1 MMQAYKP
8 GNLFLNRCLSSYAAM
23 HPLRDECYPAAAVTS
38 VLHLVKFIITADT
51 GADKKMSKVSRNK
64 ELSHNAPSTGPESTK
79 PGLDSLAPGDGSHQP
94 TAEPSGPGKQPTA
107 PGSLK
112 SPNILNEKLAQLEG
126 YRQGSENMPLTTNQ
140 GTRIANDQ
148 SSLRSGGRGPT
159 LLEDFILREK
169 ITHFDH
175 ERIPERIVH
184 ARGSAA
190 HGYFQPY
197 RSCTAMTKA
206 DFLRDADIITPVFVR
221 FSTVQGGAGSAD
233 SVRDIRGFATKFY
246 TQEGVWDLVG
256 NNTPVFFIQDA
267 HKFPDFVHAVKPE
280 PHNEIPQGQS
290 AHDTFWDYVSLQPE
304 TLHNVIWAMSD
315 RGIPRSYRT
324 MEGFGIHTFRLI
336 NAEGKATFVR
346 FHWKPVA
353 GKASL
358 LWDEAQKLA
367 GRDPDFHRRDLWEA
381 IEAGDYPEYELGVQ
395 LIPEEDEF
403 KFDFDLL
410 DATKLI
416 PEELVPVELIG
427 KMVLNRNPD
436 NFFAETEQ
444 VAFHPGH
451 IVPGIDFTNDP
462 LLQGRLFSYTDTQI
476 SRLGGPNFHEIPI
489 NRPVCPWHNFQRG
502 GMHRQIID
510 TNPANYQPNSVNDN
524 WPRETP
530 SAAHRGGFESYQE
543 RIEGHKLR
551 ERSPSF
557 GEYYSQPRLFW
568 LSQTHIEQQHI
579 IDAFSFELGKV
590 TRAYIRER
598 VIDHLVHID
607 ISLAN
612 TVASNLGIALS
623 EQLMHTIPP
632 KEVNGLKK
640 DASLSLYAVP
650 SGNSKG
656 RQVALLISDGVRASD
671 MLAIMQELKK
681 QGVHTKVIA
690 AQMGLIHADDGSV
703 LPIDGT
709 FTGLPSV
716 TVDAVI
722 VPDGDTDALL
732 LSGEARY
739 YLLEAYKHLKP
750 IGLSGDACRFKAQ
763 FGLTEQ
769 DHEEGVITDVKAE
782 GMFMSEFISC
792 LAGHRVWSRS
802 QKAQTIPA

>member
-1 MMQAYKP
+1 MSK
-8 GNLFLNRCLSSYAAM
+8 
-23 HPLRDECYPAAAVTS
+23 
-38 VLHLVKFIITADT
+38 
-51 GADKKMSKVSRNK
+51 DKKEQK
-64 ELSHNAPSTGPESTK
+64 HTHQAPHKGPETAQ
-79 PGLDSLAPGDGSHQP
+79 PGLGDLAPKGGGHQP
-94 TAEPSGPGKQPTA
+94 PAEPTPPGKQPTA

-112 SPNILNEKLAQLEG
+112 APETHNAKLDQLDALRKNG
-126 YRQGSENMPLTTNQ
+126 ENADLTTNQ

-148 SSLRSGGRGPT
+148 NSLRASSRGPT
-159 LLEDFILREK
+159 LLEDFIMREK

-197 RSCTAMTKA
+197 RSLEALTKA
-206 DFLRDADIITPVFVR
+206 GFLSDPDQITPVFVR

-233 SVRDIRGFATKFY
+233 TVRDIRGFATKFY
-246 TQEGVWDLVG
+246 TDEGVFDLVG

-336 NAEGKATFVR
+336 NADGKATFVR

-358 LWDEAQKLA
+358 LWDEAQKLT

-381 IEAGDYPEYELGVQ
+381 IEAGDYPEYELGLQ

-403 KFDFDLL
+403 KFDFDIL

-416 PEELVPVELIG
+416 PEELVPVELVG

-451 IVPGIDFTNDP
+451 IVPGLDFSNDP

-489 NRPVCPWHNFQRG
+489 NRPVCPYHNFQRQ
-502 GMHRQIID
+502 GMHRTEID
-510 TNPANYQPNSVNDN
+510 TNPANYQPNSINNN
-524 WPRETP
+524 WPREVP
-530 SAAHRGGFESYQE
+530 PAAKQGGFESYQE
-543 RIEGHKLR
+543 RIEGSKVR
-551 ERSPSF
+551 ERSASF

-568 LSQTHIEQQHI
+568 LSQTPEEQQHI
-579 IDAFSFELGKV
+579 IGAYSFELSKV
-590 TRAYIRER
+590 ARPYIRER
-598 VIDHLVHID
+598 VVDHLLHID
-607 ISLAN
+607 VTLAQG
-612 TVASNLGIALS
+612 VAENLGLKLS
-623 EQLMHTIPP
+623 AAQLKTAPP
-632 KEVNGLKK
+632 QDVNGLKK
-640 DASLSLYAVP
+640 DQSLSLYAQP
-650 SGNSKG
+650 SGDIKG
-656 RQVALLISDGVRASD
+656 RQVALLLSDGAKSADV
-671 MLAIMQELKK
+671 LAILQALQA
-681 QGVHTKVIA
+681 QGVHAKILA
-690 AQMGLIHADDGSV
+690 AHMGQILADDGSV
-703 LPIDGT
+703 LPIDAT
-709 FTGLPSV
+709 FSGLPSL
-716 TVDAVI
+716 TFDAVI
-722 VPDGDTDALL
+722 VPDGNIDALL
-732 LSGEARY
+732 LSGDARY
-739 YLLEAYKHLKP
+739 FLLEAYKHLKA
-750 IGLSGDACRFKAQ
+750 IGLSGDARRFKAQ
-763 FGLTEQ
+763 FSVQDDQSEAGLI
-769 DHEEGVITDVKAE
+769 EGDNAE
-782 GMFMSEFISC
+782 GDFMPDF
-792 LAGHRVWSRS
+792 LAVMAAHRVWSRS
-802 QKAQTIPA
+802 QKALTVAA

>member
-1 MMQAYKP
+1 MSNDEKRPNHEAP
-8 GNLFLNRCLSSYAAM
+8 FHDARSS
-23 HPLRDECYPAAAVTS
+23 
-38 VLHLVKFIITADT
+38 
-51 GADKKMSKVSRNK
+51 
-64 ELSHNAPSTGPESTK
+64 ELGM
-79 PGLDSLAPGDGSHQP
+79 GSLAPADGSHRPSP
-94 TAEPSGPGKQPTA
+94 TPTPPGEQPTA

-112 SPNILNEKLAQLEG
+112 APQVTNDKLGALETFRKGGENEA
-126 YRQGSENMPLTTNQ
+126 LTTNQ
-140 GTRIANDQ
+140 GVRIANDQ
-148 SSLRSGGRGPT
+148 NSLRAGTRGPT

-197 RSCTAMTKA
+197 KSLSDITKA
-206 DFLRDADIITPVFVR
+206 AFLSDPEKITPVFVR

-233 SVRDIRGFATKFY
+233 TVRDIRGFATKFY
-246 TQEGVWDLVG
+246 TEEGIFDLVG

-280 PHNEIPQGQS
+280 PHWAIPQGQS

-304 TLHNVIWAMSD
+304 TLHNVMWAMSD

-324 MEGFGIHTFRLI
+324 MEGFGIHTFRFI
-336 NAEGKATFVR
+336 NAEGKGTFVR

-358 LWDEAQKLA
+358 IWDESQKLT

-416 PEELVPVELIG
+416 PEELVPVQLVG

-436 NFFAETEQ
+436 NFFAENEQ
-444 VAFHPGH
+444 AAFHPGH
-451 IVPGIDFTNDP
+451 IVPGLDFSNDP

-489 NRPVCPWHNFQRG
+489 NRPTCPYHNFQRD
-502 GMHRQIID
+502 GMHRMDID
-510 TNPANYQPNSVNDN
+510 TNPANYEPNSINDN

-530 SAAHRGGFESYQE
+530 PAPKAGGFESHQE
-543 RIEGHKLR
+543 RIEGHKIR

-568 LSQTHIEQQHI
+568 QSQTPVEQRHI
-579 IDAFSFELGKV
+579 IDAFSFELSKV
-590 TRAYIRER
+590 VRSYIRER
-598 VIDHLVHID
+598 VVDHLCHID
-607 ISLAN
+607 ISLAHP
-612 TVASNLGIALS
+612 VANNLGITLTE
-623 EQLMHTIPP
+623 EQMHVAPP
-632 KEVNGLKK
+632 KDVNGLKK
-640 DASLSLYAVP
+640 DPSLSLYAVP
-650 SGNSKG
+650 GGTVKG
-656 RQVALLISDGVRASD
+656 RVVAVLLNDHVKSADLLA
-671 MLAIMQELKK
+671 MLQALKSH
-681 QGVHTKVIA
+681 GVHAKLLYSR
-690 AQMGLIHADDGSV
+690 MGSVTADDGSQLEV
-703 LPIDGT
+703 AGT
-709 FTGLPSV
+709 FAGSPSV
-716 TVDAVI
+716 TVDAVL
-722 VPDGDTDALL
+722 VPGGAASALADNGDAV
-732 LSGEARY
+732 Y
-739 YLLEAYKHLKP
+739 YLLEAYKHLKA
-750 IGLSGDACRFKAQ
+750 IGLMGDAR
-763 FGLTEQ
+763 GLKRHLAVPDTG
-769 DHEEGVITDVKAE
+769 EEGIVEADDAA
-782 GMFMSEFISC
+782 GSFMDDFIHQ
-792 LAGHRVWSRS
+792 LACHRVWARTPKVAS
-802 QKAQTIPA
+802 IPA

>member
-1 MMQAYKP
+1 
-8 GNLFLNRCLSSYAAM
+8 
-23 HPLRDECYPAAAVTS
+23 
-38 VLHLVKFIITADT
+38 
-51 GADKKMSKVSRNK
+51 MSKETEK
-64 ELSHNAPSTGPESTK
+64 KPLSHRAPTTGPESSE
-79 PGLDSLAPGDGSHQP
+79 PGLGSLAPKDGSHQP
-94 TAEPSGPGKQPTA
+94 PAEPTPPGKQPTA

-112 SPNILNEKLAQLEG
+112 APQTHNAKLDQLEASRKNG
-126 YRQGSENMPLTTNQ
+126 TNQPLTTNQ

-148 SSLRSGGRGPT
+148 NSLRAGTRGPT

-197 RSCTAMTKA
+197 RSLKDLTKA
-206 DFLRDADIITPVFVR
+206 QFLSDPNQTTPVFVR

-233 SVRDIRGFATKFY
+233 TVRDIRGFAAKFY
-246 TQEGVWDLVG
+246 TEEGVFDLVG

-304 TLHNVIWAMSD
+304 TMHNVIWAMSD

-358 LWDEAQKLA
+358 LWDESQKLT

-381 IEAGDYPEYELGVQ
+381 IEAGDFPEYELGLQ

-403 KFDFDLL
+403 KFDFDIL

-416 PEELVPVELIG
+416 PEALVPVEIVG

-451 IVPGIDFTNDP
+451 IVPGLDFSNDP

-489 NRPVCPWHNFQRG
+489 NRPTCPYHNFQRQ
-502 GMHRQIID
+502 GMHRQDID
-510 TNPANYQPNSVNDN
+510 TNPANYEPNSINDN

-530 SAAHRGGFESYQE
+530 PAAKGGGFESYQE
-543 RIEGHKLR
+543 RIEGHKVR

-557 GEYYSQPRLFW
+557 GEYYAQPRLFW
-568 LSQTHIEQQHI
+568 QSQTEVEQQHI
-579 IDAFSFELGKV
+579 IGAYSFELSKV
-590 TRAYIRER
+590 GRAYIRER
-598 VIDHLVHID
+598 VVDHLARID
-607 ISLAN
+607 TKLAQG
-612 TVASNLGIALS
+612 VADNLGIALTD
-623 EQLMHTIPP
+623 EQRNIQPP
-632 KEVNGLKK
+632 APVNGLTK
-640 DASLSLYAVP
+640 DDSLSLYAVP
-650 SGNSKG
+650 DGEIKG
-656 RQVALLISDGVRASD
+656 RQVALLLSDGVKAD
-671 MLAIMQELKK
+671 GVLAILQALKAE
-681 QGVHTKVIA
+681 GVHAKLLA
-690 AQMGLIHADDGSV
+690 PHMGQVRADDGSV
-703 LPIDGT
+703 LPIDAT
-709 FTGLPSV
+709 FAGLPSL
-716 TVDAVI
+716 TFDAVI
-722 VPDGDTDALL
+722 VPDGNIDALL
-732 LSGEARY
+732 LSGDARY
-739 YLLEAYKHLKP
+739 FLLEAYKHLKV
-750 IGLSGDACRFKAQ
+750 IGLVGDARRFKAQ
-763 FGLTEQ
+763 FGLGDGDQ
-769 DHEEGVITDVKAE
+769 EEGIVQGDSAE
-782 GMFMSEFISC
+782 SALTSEFTQ
-792 LAGHRVWSRS
+792 AMKAHRVWSRS
-802 QKAQTIPA
+802 QKAQSVPA

>member
-1 MMQAYKP
+1 MSKDKKEQNLTHTAPHKGPETSEP
-8 GNLFLNRCLSSYAAM
+8 GLGDLAPQGGG
-23 HPLRDECYPAAAVTS
+23 HKPAA
-38 VLHLVKFIITADT
+38 
-51 GADKKMSKVSRNK
+51 
-64 ELSHNAPSTGPESTK
+64 E
-79 PGLDSLAPGDGSHQP
+79 P
-94 TAEPSGPGKQPTA
+94 TPPGKQPTA

-112 SPNILNEKLAQLEG
+112 APATQNSKLEQLDE
-126 YRQGSENMPLTTNQ
+126 YRKNGENADLTTNQ

-148 SSLRSGGRGPT
+148 NSLRAGSRGPT
-159 LLEDFILREK
+159 LLEDFIMREK

-197 RSCTAMTKA
+197 RSLEKLTKA
-206 DFLRDADIITPVFVR
+206 GFLSDAEKITPVFVR

-233 SVRDIRGFATKFY
+233 TVRDIRGFATKFY
-246 TQEGVWDLVG
+246 TDEGVFDLVG

-358 LWDEAQKLA
+358 LWDEAQKLT

-381 IEAGDYPEYELGVQ
+381 IEAGDFPEYELGLQ

-403 KFDFDLL
+403 KFDFDIL

-416 PEELVPVELIG
+416 PEELVPVKLVG

-451 IVPGIDFTNDP
+451 IVPGLDFTNDP

-489 NRPVCPWHNFQRG
+489 NRPVCPYHNFQRQ
-502 GMHRQIID
+502 GMHRTEID
-510 TNPANYQPNSVNDN
+510 TNPANYEPNSINNN
-524 WPRETP
+524 WPREVP
-530 SAAHRGGFESYQE
+530 PAAKEGGFESYQE
-543 RIEGHKLR
+543 RVEGSKVR

-568 LSQTHIEQQHI
+568 LSQTAEEQQHI
-579 IDAFSFELGKV
+579 IGAYSFELSKV
-590 TRAYIRER
+590 ARPYIRER
-598 VIDHLVHID
+598 VVDHLLQID
-607 ISLAN
+607 VTLAQAVATNLGLKLSDEQLN
-612 TVASNLGIALS
+612 TV
-623 EQLMHTIPP
+623 PP
-632 KEVNGLKK
+632 KDVNGLKK
-640 DASLSLYAVP
+640 DDSLSLYAQP
-650 SGNSKG
+650 SGDIKG
-656 RQVALLISDGVRASD
+656 RQVALLLSDGVKAAD
-671 MLAIMQELKK
+671 VLAILQALKA
-681 QGVHTKVIA
+681 QGVHAKILA
-690 AQMGLIHADDGSV
+690 AHMGQVLADDGSV
-703 LPIDGT
+703 LPVDAT
-709 FTGLPSV
+709 FTGLPSL
-716 TVDAVI
+716 TFDAVI
-722 VPDGDTDALL
+722 VPDGNIDALL
-732 LSGEARY
+732 LSGDARY
-739 YLLEAYKHLKP
+739 FLLEAYKHLKA
-750 IGLSGDACRFKAQ
+750 IGLSGDARRFKAQ
-763 FGLTEQ
+763 FNVQ
-769 DHEEGVITDVKAE
+769 DNEAEEGLVEDVKAE
-782 GMFMSEFISC
+782 GTFMADFLSVMAS
-792 LAGHRVWSRS
+792 HRVWSRS
-802 QKAQTIPA
+802 KKALTVAA

>member
-1 MMQAYKP
+1 
-8 GNLFLNRCLSSYAAM
+8 
-23 HPLRDECYPAAAVTS
+23 
-38 VLHLVKFIITADT
+38 
-51 GADKKMSKVSRNK
+51 MSKNDKIKKLEPFRK
-64 ELSHNAPSTGPESTK
+64 DGT
-79 PGLDSLAPGDGSHQP
+79 DS
-94 TAEPSGPGKQPTA
+94 
-107 PGSLK
+107 
-112 SPNILNEKLAQLEG
+112 
-126 YRQGSENMPLTTNQ
+126 PLTTNQ
-140 GTRIANDQ
+140 GVRIADDQ
-148 SSLRSGGRGPT
+148 NSLRAGSRGPT

-197 RSCTAMTKA
+197 KALSDITKA
-206 DFLRDADIITPVFVR
+206 DFLSNPEKVTPVFVR

-233 SVRDIRGFATKFY
+233 TVRDIRGFATKFY
-246 TQEGVWDLVG
+246 TEEGIFDLVG

-280 PHNEIPQGQS
+280 PHWAIPQGQS

-304 TLHNVIWAMSD
+304 TLHNVMWAMSD

-358 LWDEAQKLA
+358 VWDEAQKLT
-367 GRDPDFHRRDLWEA
+367 GRDPDFHRRELWQS
-381 IEAGDYPEYELGVQ
+381 IEAGDFPEYELGFQ

-410 DATKLI
+410 DPTKLI
-416 PEELVPVELIG
+416 PEELVPVQLVG

-436 NFFAETEQ
+436 NFFAENEQ

-451 IVPGIDFTNDP
+451 IVPGLDFTNDP

-489 NRPVCPWHNFQRG
+489 NRPTCPYHNFQRD
-502 GMHRQIID
+502 GMHRQDID
-510 TNPANYQPNSVNDN
+510 TNPANYEPNSINDN

-530 SAAHRGGFESYQE
+530 PGPKRGGFESYQE
-543 RIEGHKLR
+543 RVEGTKIR

-557 GEYYSQPRLFW
+557 GEHYAHPRLFW
-568 LSQTHIEQQHI
+568 QSQTPIEQEHI
-579 IDAFSFELGKV
+579 IGSFSFELGKV
-590 TRAYIRER
+590 VRTYIRER
-598 VIDHLVHID
+598 VVDQLAHID
-607 ISLAN
+607 IQLAQS
-612 TVASNLGIALS
+612 VADNLGIALS
-623 EQLMHTIPP
+623 DEQRNIAPP
-632 KEVNGLKK
+632 KEVSGLKK

-650 SGNSKG
+650 GGSIKG
-656 RQVALLISDGVRASD
+656 RVVAVLLNDNTVAKD
-671 MLAIMQELKK
+671 VLAILKALK
-681 QGVHTKVIA
+681 YKGVH
-690 AQMGLIHADDGSV
+690 AQLLYSRMGEVKADDGSA
-703 LPIDGT
+703 LPIVGT
-709 FTGLPSV
+709 FAGSPSL

-722 VPDGDTDALL
+722 VPGGDIQSLLNNGDA
-732 LSGEARY
+732 AY

-750 IGLSGDACRFKAQ
+750 VALAGDARQFKALLNVADK
-763 FGLTEQ
+763 G
-769 DHEEGVITDVKAE
+769 EEGIVE
-782 GMFMSEFISC
+782 GDNASNTFMDQLLSL
-792 LAGHRVWSRS
+792 LAAHRVWSRS
-802 QKAQTIPA
+802 SKIAAIPA

>member
-1 MMQAYKP
+1 MSKDKKEQNLTHTAPHKGPETSEP
-8 GNLFLNRCLSSYAAM
+8 GLGDLAP
-23 HPLRDECYPAAAVTS
+23 HDGGHKPAA
-38 VLHLVKFIITADT
+38 
-51 GADKKMSKVSRNK
+51 
-64 ELSHNAPSTGPESTK
+64 E
-79 PGLDSLAPGDGSHQP
+79 P
-94 TAEPSGPGKQPTA
+94 TPPGKQPTA

-112 SPNILNEKLAQLEG
+112 APATQNDKLEQLDE
-126 YRQGSENMPLTTNQ
+126 YRKNGENADLTTNQ

-148 SSLRSGGRGPT
+148 NSLRAGSRGPT
-159 LLEDFILREK
+159 LLEDFIMREK

-197 RSCTAMTKA
+197 RSLEKLTKA
-206 DFLRDADIITPVFVR
+206 GFLSDAEKITPVFVR

-233 SVRDIRGFATKFY
+233 TVRDIRGFATKFY
-246 TQEGVWDLVG
+246 TDEGVFDLVG

-336 NAEGKATFVR
+336 NAEGKSTFVR

-358 LWDEAQKLA
+358 LWDEAQKLT

-381 IEAGDYPEYELGVQ
+381 IEAGDFPEYELGLQ

-403 KFDFDLL
+403 KFDFDIL

-416 PEELVPVELIG
+416 PEELVPVELVG

-451 IVPGIDFTNDP
+451 IVPGLDFSNDP

-489 NRPVCPWHNFQRG
+489 NRPVCPYHNFQRQ
-502 GMHRQIID
+502 GMHRTEID
-510 TNPANYQPNSVNDN
+510 TNPANYEPNSINNN
-524 WPRETP
+524 WPREVP
-530 SAAHRGGFESYQE
+530 PAAKQGGFESYQE
-543 RIEGHKLR
+543 RIEGSKVR

-568 LSQTHIEQQHI
+568 LSQTAEEQQHI
-579 IDAFSFELGKV
+579 IGAYSFELSKV
-590 TRAYIRER
+590 ARPYIRER
-598 VIDHLVHID
+598 VVDHLLQID
-607 ISLAN
+607 VTLAQA
-612 TVASNLGIALS
+612 VAKNLGLKLS
-623 EQLMHTIPP
+623 DEQLKTAPP
-632 KEVNGLKK
+632 KDVNGLQK
-640 DASLSLYAVP
+640 DESLSLYAQP
-650 SGNSKG
+650 SGDIKG
-656 RQVALLISDGVRASD
+656 RQVALLLSDGVKAAD
-671 MLAIMQELKK
+671 VLAILQALKA
-681 QGVHTKVIA
+681 QGVHAKILA
-690 AQMGLIHADDGSV
+690 AHMGQVLADDGSV
-703 LPIDGT
+703 LPVDAT
-709 FTGLPSV
+709 FTGLPSL
-716 TVDAVI
+716 TFDAVI
-722 VPDGDTDALL
+722 VPDGNIDALL
-732 LSGEARY
+732 LSGDARY
-739 YLLEAYKHLKP
+739 FLLEAYKHLKA
-750 IGLSGDACRFKAQ
+750 IGLSGDARRFKAQ
-763 FGLTEQ
+763 FNVQ
-769 DHEEGVITDVKAE
+769 DNETEEGLVEEVKAE
-782 GMFMSEFISC
+782 GSFMADF
-792 LAGHRVWSRS
+792 LALMASHRVWSRS
-802 QKAQTIPA
+802 KKALTVAA

>member
-1 MMQAYKP
+1 MSKDKKEQNLTHTAPHKGPETSEP
-8 GNLFLNRCLSSYAAM
+8 GLGDLAP
-23 HPLRDECYPAAAVTS
+23 HDGGHKPAA
-38 VLHLVKFIITADT
+38 
-51 GADKKMSKVSRNK
+51 
-64 ELSHNAPSTGPESTK
+64 E
-79 PGLDSLAPGDGSHQP
+79 P
-94 TAEPSGPGKQPTA
+94 TPPGKQPTA

-112 SPNILNEKLAQLEG
+112 APATQNDKLEQLDA
-126 YRQGSENMPLTTNQ
+126 YRKNGENADLTTNQ

-148 SSLRSGGRGPT
+148 NSLRAGSRGPT
-159 LLEDFILREK
+159 LLEDFIMREK

-197 RSCTAMTKA
+197 RSLEKLTKA
-206 DFLRDADIITPVFVR
+206 GFLSDAEKITPVFVR

-233 SVRDIRGFATKFY
+233 TVRDIRGFATKFY
-246 TQEGVWDLVG
+246 TDEGVFDLVG

-358 LWDEAQKLA
+358 LWDEAQKLT

-381 IEAGDYPEYELGVQ
+381 IEAGDFPEYELGLQ

-403 KFDFDLL
+403 KFDFDIL

-416 PEELVPVELIG
+416 PEELVPVELVG

-451 IVPGIDFTNDP
+451 IVPGLDFSNDP

-489 NRPVCPWHNFQRG
+489 NRPVCPYHNFQRQ
-502 GMHRQIID
+502 GMHRTEID
-510 TNPANYQPNSVNDN
+510 TNPANYEPNSINNN
-524 WPRETP
+524 WPREVP
-530 SAAHRGGFESYQE
+530 PAAKQGGFESYQE
-543 RIEGHKLR
+543 RIEGSKVR

-568 LSQTHIEQQHI
+568 LSQTAEEQQHI
-579 IDAFSFELGKV
+579 IGAYSFELSKV
-590 TRAYIRER
+590 ARPYIRER
-598 VIDHLVHID
+598 VVDHLLQID
-607 ISLAN
+607 VTLAQA
-612 TVASNLGIALS
+612 VATNLGLKLS
-623 EQLMHTIPP
+623 DEQLNTAPP
-632 KEVNGLKK
+632 KDVNGLTK
-640 DASLSLYAVP
+640 DESLSLYAQP
-650 SGNSKG
+650 SGDIKG
-656 RQVALLISDGVRASD
+656 RQVALLLSDGVKAAD
-671 MLAIMQELKK
+671 VLAILQALKA
-681 QGVHTKVIA
+681 QGVHAKILA
-690 AQMGLIHADDGSV
+690 AHMGQVLADDGSV
-703 LPIDGT
+703 LPVDAT
-709 FTGLPSV
+709 FTGLPSL
-716 TVDAVI
+716 TFDAVI
-722 VPDGDTDALL
+722 VPDGNIDALL
-732 LSGEARY
+732 LSGDARY
-739 YLLEAYKHLKP
+739 FLLEAYKHLKA
-750 IGLSGDACRFKAQ
+750 IGLSGDARRFKAQ
-763 FGLTEQ
+763 FNVQ
-769 DHEEGVITDVKAE
+769 DNETEEGLVEAVKAE
-782 GMFMSEFISC
+782 GSFMADF
-792 LAGHRVWSRS
+792 LALMASHRVWSRS
-802 QKAQTIPA
+802 KKALTVAA

>member
-1 MMQAYKP
+1 
-8 GNLFLNRCLSSYAAM
+8 
-23 HPLRDECYPAAAVTS
+23 
-38 VLHLVKFIITADT
+38 
-51 GADKKMSKVSRNK
+51 MSKETEK
-64 ELSHNAPSTGPESTK
+64 KPLSHRAPTTGPESSE
-79 PGLDSLAPGDGSHQP
+79 PGLGSLAPKDGSHQP
-94 TAEPSGPGKQPTA
+94 PAEPTPPGKQPTA

-112 SPNILNEKLAQLEG
+112 APQTHNAKLDQLEASRKNG
-126 YRQGSENMPLTTNQ
+126 TNQPLTTNQ

-148 SSLRSGGRGPT
+148 NSLRAGTRGPT

-197 RSCTAMTKA
+197 RSLKDLTKA
-206 DFLRDADIITPVFVR
+206 QFLSDPNQTTPVFVR

-233 SVRDIRGFATKFY
+233 TVRDIRGFAAKFY
-246 TQEGVWDLVG
+246 TEEGVFDLVG

-304 TLHNVIWAMSD
+304 TMHNVIWAMSD

-358 LWDEAQKLA
+358 LWDESQKLT

-381 IEAGDYPEYELGVQ
+381 IEAGDFPEYELGLQ

-403 KFDFDLL
+403 KFDFDIL

-416 PEELVPVELIG
+416 PEALVPVEIVG

-451 IVPGIDFTNDP
+451 IVPGLDFSNDP

-489 NRPVCPWHNFQRG
+489 NRPTCPYHNFQRQ
-502 GMHRQIID
+502 GMHRQDID
-510 TNPANYQPNSVNDN
+510 TNPANYEPNSINDN

-530 SAAHRGGFESYQE
+530 PAAKGGGFESYQE
-543 RIEGHKLR
+543 RIEGHKVR

-557 GEYYSQPRLFW
+557 GEYYAQPRLFW
-568 LSQTHIEQQHI
+568 QSQTEVEQQHI
-579 IDAFSFELGKV
+579 IGAYSFELSKV
-590 TRAYIRER
+590 GRAYIRER
-598 VIDHLVHID
+598 VVDHLARID
-607 ISLAN
+607 TKLAQG
-612 TVASNLGIALS
+612 VADNLGIALTD
-623 EQLMHTIPP
+623 EQRNIQPP
-632 KEVNGLKK
+632 APVNGLTK
-640 DASLSLYAVP
+640 DDSLSLYAVP
-650 SGNSKG
+650 DGEIKG
-656 RQVALLISDGVRASD
+656 RQVALLLSDGVKAD
-671 MLAIMQELKK
+671 GVLAILQALKAE
-681 QGVHTKVIA
+681 GVHAKLLA
-690 AQMGLIHADDGSV
+690 PHMGQVRADDGSV
-703 LPIDGT
+703 LPIDAT
-709 FTGLPSV
+709 FAGLPSL
-716 TVDAVI
+716 TFDAVI
-722 VPDGDTDALL
+722 VPDGNIDALL
-732 LSGEARY
+732 LSGDARY
-739 YLLEAYKHLKP
+739 FLLEAYKHLKV
-750 IGLSGDACRFKAQ
+750 IGLVGDARRFKAQ
-763 FGLTEQ
+763 FGLGDGDQ
-769 DHEEGVITDVKAE
+769 EEGIVQGDSAE
-782 GMFMSEFISC
+782 SALTSEFTQ
-792 LAGHRVWSRS
+792 AMKAHRVWTRS
-802 QKAQTIPA
+802 QKAQSVPA

>member
-1 MMQAYKP
+1 MSKDKKEQNLTHTAPHKGPETSEP
-8 GNLFLNRCLSSYAAM
+8 GLGDLAP
-23 HPLRDECYPAAAVTS
+23 HDGGHKPAA
-38 VLHLVKFIITADT
+38 
-51 GADKKMSKVSRNK
+51 
-64 ELSHNAPSTGPESTK
+64 E
-79 PGLDSLAPGDGSHQP
+79 P
-94 TAEPSGPGKQPTA
+94 TPPGKQPTA

-112 SPNILNEKLAQLEG
+112 APAMQNDKLEQLDE
-126 YRQGSENMPLTTNQ
+126 YRKNGENADLTTNQ

-148 SSLRSGGRGPT
+148 NSLRAGSRGPT
-159 LLEDFILREK
+159 LLEDFIMREK

-197 RSCTAMTKA
+197 RSLEKLTKA
-206 DFLRDADIITPVFVR
+206 GFLSDAEKITPVFVR

-233 SVRDIRGFATKFY
+233 TVRDIRGFATKFY
-246 TQEGVWDLVG
+246 TDEGVFDLVG

-336 NAEGKATFVR
+336 NAEGKSTFVR

-358 LWDEAQKLA
+358 LWDEAQKLT

-381 IEAGDYPEYELGVQ
+381 IEAGDFPEYELGLQ

-403 KFDFDLL
+403 KFDFDIL

-416 PEELVPVELIG
+416 PEELVPVELVG

-451 IVPGIDFTNDP
+451 IVPGLDFSNDP

-489 NRPVCPWHNFQRG
+489 NRPVCPYHNFQRQ
-502 GMHRQIID
+502 GMHRTEID
-510 TNPANYQPNSVNDN
+510 TNPANYEPNSINNN
-524 WPRETP
+524 WPREVP
-530 SAAHRGGFESYQE
+530 PAAKQGGFESYQE
-543 RIEGHKLR
+543 RIEGSKVR

-568 LSQTHIEQQHI
+568 LSQTAEEQQHI
-579 IDAFSFELGKV
+579 IGAYSFELSKV
-590 TRAYIRER
+590 ARPYIRER
-598 VIDHLVHID
+598 VVDHLLQID
-607 ISLAN
+607 ITLAQA
-612 TVASNLGIALS
+612 VAKNLGLKLS
-623 EQLMHTIPP
+623 DEQLKTAPP
-632 KEVNGLKK
+632 KDVNGLQK
-640 DASLSLYAVP
+640 DESLSLYAQP
-650 SGNSKG
+650 SGDIKG
-656 RQVALLISDGVRASD
+656 RQVALLLSDGVKAAD
-671 MLAIMQELKK
+671 VLAILQALKA
-681 QGVHTKVIA
+681 QGVHAKILA
-690 AQMGLIHADDGSV
+690 AHMGQVLADDGSV
-703 LPIDGT
+703 LPVDAT
-709 FTGLPSV
+709 FTGLPSL
-716 TVDAVI
+716 TFDAVI
-722 VPDGDTDALL
+722 VPDGNIDALL
-732 LSGEARY
+732 LSGDARY
-739 YLLEAYKHLKP
+739 FLLEAYKHLKA
-750 IGLSGDACRFKAQ
+750 IGLSGDARRFKAQ
-763 FGLTEQ
+763 FNVQ
-769 DHEEGVITDVKAE
+769 DNETEEGLVEAVKAE
-782 GMFMSEFISC
+782 GSFMADFLTLMAS
-792 LAGHRVWSRS
+792 HRVWSRS
-802 QKAQTIPA
+802 KKALTVAA

>member
-1 MMQAYKP
+1 
-8 GNLFLNRCLSSYAAM
+8 
-23 HPLRDECYPAAAVTS
+23 
-38 VLHLVKFIITADT
+38 
-51 GADKKMSKVSRNK
+51 MSKETEK
-64 ELSHNAPSTGPESTK
+64 KPLSERAPTTGPESSA
-79 PGLDSLAPGDGSHQP
+79 PGLGSLAPKDGSHQP
-94 TAEPSGPGKQPTA
+94 SAEPTPPGKQPTA

-112 SPNILNEKLAQLEG
+112 APQTRNAKLDQLEASRKNG
-126 YRQGSENMPLTTNQ
+126 TDRALTTNQ

-148 SSLRSGGRGPT
+148 NSLRAGSRGPT
-159 LLEDFILREK
+159 LLEDFIMREK

-197 RSCTAMTKA
+197 RSLKDLTKA
-206 DFLRDADIITPVFVR
+206 QFLSDPEQTTPVFVR

-233 SVRDIRGFATKFY
+233 TVRDIRGFAAKFY
-246 TQEGVWDLVG
+246 TEEGVFDLVG

-304 TLHNVIWAMSD
+304 TMHNVIWAMSD

-358 LWDEAQKLA
+358 LWDESQKLT

-381 IEAGDYPEYELGVQ
+381 IEAGDFPEYELGLQ

-403 KFDFDLL
+403 KFDFDIL

-416 PEELVPVELIG
+416 PEALVPVEIVG

-451 IVPGIDFTNDP
+451 IVPGLDFSNDP

-489 NRPVCPWHNFQRG
+489 NRPTCPYHNFQRQ
-502 GMHRQIID
+502 GMHRQDID
-510 TNPANYQPNSVNDN
+510 TNPANYEPNSINDN

-530 SAAHRGGFESYQE
+530 PAAKGGGFESYQE
-543 RIEGHKLR
+543 RIEGHKVR

-557 GEYYSQPRLFW
+557 GEYYAQPRLFW
-568 LSQTHIEQQHI
+568 LSQTEVEQQHI
-579 IDAFSFELGKV
+579 IGAYSFELSKV
-590 TRAYIRER
+590 GRAYIRER
-598 VIDHLVHID
+598 VVDHLARID
-607 ISLAN
+607 LKLAQG
-612 TVASNLGIALS
+612 VADNLGIALTD
-623 EQLMHTIPP
+623 EQRNIQPP
-632 KEVNGLKK
+632 AAVNGLTK
-640 DASLSLYAVP
+640 DDSLSLYAIP
-650 SGNSKG
+650 DGEIKG
-656 RQVALLISDGVRASD
+656 RQVALLLSDGVKAAD
-671 MLAIMQELKK
+671 VLAILQALKAE
-681 QGVHTKVIA
+681 GVHAKLLA
-690 AQMGLIHADDGSV
+690 PHMGQVRADDGSV
-703 LPIDGT
+703 LPVDAT
-709 FTGLPSV
+709 FAGLPSL
-716 TVDAVI
+716 TFDAVI
-722 VPDGDTDALL
+722 VPDGNIDALL
-732 LSGEARY
+732 LSGDARY
-739 YLLEAYKHLKP
+739 FLLEAYKHLKV
-750 IGLSGDACRFKAQ
+750 IGLVGNARRFKAQ
-763 FGLTEQ
+763 FGLEDADQ
-769 DHEEGVITDVKAE
+769 EEGIVQGDSAE
-782 GMFMSEFISC
+782 IALLSEFTQ
-792 LAGHRVWSRS
+792 AMKAHRVWSRS
-802 QKAQTIPA
+802 QKAQSVPA

>member
-1 MMQAYKP
+1 
-8 GNLFLNRCLSSYAAM
+8 
-23 HPLRDECYPAAAVTS
+23 
-38 VLHLVKFIITADT
+38 
-51 GADKKMSKVSRNK
+51 MSKETEKK
-64 ELSHNAPSTGPESTK
+64 ELSHRAPTTGPESSK
-79 PGLDSLAPGDGSHQP
+79 PGLGSLAPQDGSHQP
-94 TAEPSGPGKQPTA
+94 PAEPTPPGKQPTA

-112 SPNILNEKLAQLEG
+112 APQTHNAKLDQLNASRKNG
-126 YRQGSENMPLTTNQ
+126 TNSPLTTNQ

-148 SSLRSGGRGPT
+148 NSLRAGSRGPT
-159 LLEDFILREK
+159 LLEDFIMREK

-197 RSCTAMTKA
+197 RSLKDLTKA
-206 DFLRDADIITPVFVR
+206 QFLSDPNQVTPVFVR

-233 SVRDIRGFATKFY
+233 TVRDIRGFATKFY
-246 TQEGVWDLVG
+246 TEEGVFDLVG

-304 TLHNVIWAMSD
+304 TMHNVIWAMSD

-336 NAEGKATFVR
+336 NAAGKATFVR

-358 LWDEAQKLA
+358 LWDESQKLT

-381 IEAGDYPEYELGVQ
+381 IEAGDFPEYELGLQ

-403 KFDFDLL
+403 KFDFDIL

-416 PEELVPVELIG
+416 PEELVPVEIVG

-451 IVPGIDFTNDP
+451 IVPGLDFSNDP

-489 NRPVCPWHNFQRG
+489 NRPTCPYHNFQRQ
-502 GMHRQIID
+502 GMHRQDID
-510 TNPANYQPNSVNDN
+510 TNPANYEPNSINDN

-530 SAAHRGGFESYQE
+530 PAAEGGGFESYQE
-543 RIEGHKLR
+543 RIEGHKVR

-557 GEYYSQPRLFW
+557 GEYYAQPRLFW
-568 LSQTHIEQQHI
+568 LSQTPFEQQHI
-579 IDAFSFELGKV
+579 IGAYSFELSKV
-590 TRAYIRER
+590 ARAYIRER
-598 VIDHLVHID
+598 VVDHLARID
-607 ISLAN
+607 LGLAKG
-612 TVASNLGIALS
+612 VADNLGLALTAD
-623 EQLMHTIPP
+623 QLNIQPP
-632 KEVNGLKK
+632 KAVNGLTK
-640 DASLSLYAVP
+640 DDSLSLYATP
-650 SGNSKG
+650 DGEIKG
-656 RQVALLISDGVRASD
+656 RQVALLISDGVKAADVLS
-671 MLAIMQELKK
+671 IMQELKAV
-681 QGVHTKVIA
+681 GVHTKLLA
-690 AQMGLIHADDGSV
+690 SHMGQVRADDGSV
-703 LPIDGT
+703 LPIDAT
-709 FTGLPSV
+709 FAGLPSL
-716 TVDAVI
+716 TFDAVI
-722 VPDGDTDALL
+722 VPDGNIDALL
-732 LSGEARY
+732 LSGDARY
-739 YLLEAYKHLKP
+739 FLLEAYKHLKV
-750 IGLSGDACRFKAQ
+750 IGLSGDARRFKAQ
-763 FGLTEQ
+763 FGLEEAEQ
-769 DHEEGVITDVKAE
+769 EEGIVQADKAE
-782 GMFMSEFISC
+782 GALMADFIQ
-792 LAGHRVWSRS
+792 AMKAHRVWSRS
-802 QKAQTIPA
+802 QKALSVPA

>member
-1 MMQAYKP
+1 MSKDKKEQNLTHPALHKGPETSEP
-8 GNLFLNRCLSSYAAM
+8 GLGDLAPQGGG
-23 HPLRDECYPAAAVTS
+23 HKPAA
-38 VLHLVKFIITADT
+38 
-51 GADKKMSKVSRNK
+51 
-64 ELSHNAPSTGPESTK
+64 E
-79 PGLDSLAPGDGSHQP
+79 P
-94 TAEPSGPGKQPTA
+94 TPPGKQPTA

-112 SPNILNEKLAQLEG
+112 APATQNSKLEQLDE
-126 YRQGSENMPLTTNQ
+126 YRKNGENADLTTNQ

-148 SSLRSGGRGPT
+148 NSLSAGSRGPT
-159 LLEDFILREK
+159 LLEDFIMREK

-197 RSCTAMTKA
+197 RSLEKLTKA
-206 DFLRDADIITPVFVR
+206 GFLSDAEKITPVFVR

-233 SVRDIRGFATKFY
+233 TVRDIRGFATKFY
-246 TQEGVWDLVG
+246 TDEGVFDLVG

-358 LWDEAQKLA
+358 LWDEAQKLT

-381 IEAGDYPEYELGVQ
+381 IEAGDFPEYELGLQ

-403 KFDFDLL
+403 KFDFDIL

-416 PEELVPVELIG
+416 PEELVPVELVG

-451 IVPGIDFTNDP
+451 IVPGLDFTNDP

-489 NRPVCPWHNFQRG
+489 NRPVCPYHNFQRQ
-502 GMHRQIID
+502 GMHRTEID
-510 TNPANYQPNSVNDN
+510 TNPANYEPNSINNN
-524 WPRETP
+524 WPREVP
-530 SAAHRGGFESYQE
+530 PAAKEGGFESYQE
-543 RIEGHKLR
+543 RVEGSKVR

-568 LSQTHIEQQHI
+568 LSQTAEEQQHI
-579 IDAFSFELGKV
+579 IGAYSFELSKV
-590 TRAYIRER
+590 ARPYIRER
-598 VIDHLVHID
+598 VVDHLLQID
-607 ISLAN
+607 VTLAQAVATNLGLKLSDEQLN
-612 TVASNLGIALS
+612 TV
-623 EQLMHTIPP
+623 PP
-632 KEVNGLKK
+632 KDVNGLKK
-640 DASLSLYAVP
+640 DDSLSLYAQP
-650 SGNSKG
+650 SGDIKG
-656 RQVALLISDGVRASD
+656 RQVALLLSDGVKAAD
-671 MLAIMQELKK
+671 VLAILQALKA
-681 QGVHTKVIA
+681 QGVHAKILA
-690 AQMGLIHADDGSV
+690 AHMGQVLADDGSV
-703 LPIDGT
+703 LPVDAT
-709 FTGLPSV
+709 FTGLPSL
-716 TVDAVI
+716 TFDAVI
-722 VPDGDTDALL
+722 VPDGNIDALL
-732 LSGEARY
+732 LSGDARY
-739 YLLEAYKHLKP
+739 FLLEAYKHLKA
-750 IGLSGDACRFKAQ
+750 IGLSGDARRFKAQ
-763 FGLTEQ
+763 FNVQ
-769 DHEEGVITDVKAE
+769 DNEVEEGLVEDVKAE
-782 GMFMSEFISC
+782 GTFMADFLSVMAS
-792 LAGHRVWSRS
+792 HRVWSRS
-802 QKAQTIPA
+802 KKALTVAA

>member
-1 MMQAYKP
+1 
-8 GNLFLNRCLSSYAAM
+8 
-23 HPLRDECYPAAAVTS
+23 
-38 VLHLVKFIITADT
+38 
-51 GADKKMSKVSRNK
+51 MSKETEK
-64 ELSHNAPSTGPESTK
+64 KPLSERAPTTGPESSE
-79 PGLDSLAPGDGSHQP
+79 PGLGSLAPKDGSHQP
-94 TAEPSGPGKQPTA
+94 PTEPTPPGKQPTA

-112 SPNILNEKLAQLEG
+112 APQTHSAKLDQLEASRKNG
-126 YRQGSENMPLTTNQ
+126 THQALTTNQ

-148 SSLRSGGRGPT
+148 SSLLAGSRGPT

-197 RSCTAMTKA
+197 RSLTDLTKA
-206 DFLRDADIITPVFVR
+206 QFLSDPAQTTPVFVR

-233 SVRDIRGFATKFY
+233 TVRDIRGFAAKFY
-246 TQEGVWDLVG
+246 TEEGVFDLVG

-304 TLHNVIWAMSD
+304 TMHNVIWAMSD

-358 LWDEAQKLA
+358 LWDESQKLT

-381 IEAGDYPEYELGVQ
+381 IEAGDFPEYELGLQ

-403 KFDFDLL
+403 KFDFDIL

-416 PEELVPVELIG
+416 PEALVPVEIVG

-451 IVPGIDFTNDP
+451 IVPGLDFSNDP

-489 NRPVCPWHNFQRG
+489 NRPTCPYHNFQRQ
-502 GMHRQIID
+502 GMHRQDID
-510 TNPANYQPNSVNDN
+510 TNPANYEPNSINDN

-530 SAAHRGGFESYQE
+530 PAAKGGGFESYQE
-543 RIEGHKLR
+543 RVEGHKVR

-568 LSQTHIEQQHI
+568 NSQTEVEQQHI
-579 IDAFSFELGKV
+579 IGAYSFELSKV
-590 TRAYIRER
+590 GRAYIRER
-598 VIDHLVHID
+598 VVDHLARID
-607 ISLAN
+607 IKLAQG
-612 TVASNLGIALS
+612 VADNLGIALTD
-623 EQLMHTIPP
+623 EQLNIQPP
-632 KEVNGLKK
+632 AAVNGLTK
-640 DASLSLYAVP
+640 DDSLSLYAIP
-650 SGNSKG
+650 DGEIKG
-656 RQVALLISDGVRASD
+656 RQVALLLSDGVKAAD
-671 MLAIMQELKK
+671 VLAILQDLKAE
-681 QGVHTKVIA
+681 GVHAKLLA
-690 AQMGLIHADDGSV
+690 PHMGQVRADDGSV
-703 LPIDGT
+703 LPVDAT
-709 FTGLPSV
+709 FAGLPSL
-716 TVDAVI
+716 TFDAVM
-722 VPDGDTDALL
+722 VPNGNIDALL
-732 LSGEARY
+732 LSGDARY
-739 YLLEAYKHLKP
+739 FLLEAYKHLKV
-750 IGLSGDACRFKAQ
+750 IGLVGDARRFKAQ
-763 FGLTEQ
+763 FGLEEADQ
-769 DHEEGVITDVKAE
+769 EEGIVQGDSAE
-782 GMFMSEFISC
+782 RALMSEFTQ
-792 LAGHRVWSRS
+792 AMKAHRVWSRS
-802 QKAQTIPA
+802 QKAQSVPA

>member
-1 MMQAYKP
+1 M
-8 GNLFLNRCLSSYAAM
+8 
-23 HPLRDECYPAAAVTS
+23 
-38 VLHLVKFIITADT
+38 
-51 GADKKMSKVSRNK
+51 
-64 ELSHNAPSTGPESTK
+64 
-79 PGLDSLAPGDGSHQP
+79 
-94 TAEPSGPGKQPTA
+94 
-107 PGSLK
+107 
-112 SPNILNEKLAQLEG
+112 
-126 YRQGSENMPLTTNQ
+126 
-140 GTRIANDQ
+140 
-148 SSLRSGGRGPT
+148 
-159 LLEDFILREK
+159 REK

-197 RSCTAMTKA
+197 RSLKDLTKA
-206 DFLRDADIITPVFVR
+206 QFLSDPNQTTPVFVR

-233 SVRDIRGFATKFY
+233 TVRDIRGFAAKFY
-246 TQEGVWDLVG
+246 TEEGVFDLVG

-304 TLHNVIWAMSD
+304 TMHNVIWAMSD

-358 LWDEAQKLA
+358 LWDESQKLT

-381 IEAGDYPEYELGVQ
+381 IEAGDFPEYELGLQ

-403 KFDFDLL
+403 KFDFDIL

-416 PEELVPVELIG
+416 PEALVPVEIVG

-451 IVPGIDFTNDP
+451 IVPGLDFSNDP

-489 NRPVCPWHNFQRG
+489 NRPTCPYHNFQRQ
-502 GMHRQIID
+502 GMHRQDID
-510 TNPANYQPNSVNDN
+510 TNPANYEPNSINDN

-530 SAAHRGGFESYQE
+530 PAAKGGGFESYQE
-543 RIEGHKLR
+543 RIEGHKVR

-557 GEYYSQPRLFW
+557 GEYYAQPRLFW
-568 LSQTHIEQQHI
+568 QSQTEVEQQHI
-579 IDAFSFELGKV
+579 IGAYSFELSKV
-590 TRAYIRER
+590 GRAYIRER
-598 VIDHLVHID
+598 VVDHLARID
-607 ISLAN
+607 TKLAQG
-612 TVASNLGIALS
+612 VADNLGIALTD
-623 EQLMHTIPP
+623 EQRNIQPP
-632 KEVNGLKK
+632 APVNGLTK
-640 DASLSLYAVP
+640 DDSLSLYAVP
-650 SGNSKG
+650 DGEIKG
-656 RQVALLISDGVRASD
+656 RQVALLLSDGVKAD
-671 MLAIMQELKK
+671 GVLAILQALKAE
-681 QGVHTKVIA
+681 GVHAKLLA
-690 AQMGLIHADDGSV
+690 PHMGQVRADDGSV
-703 LPIDGT
+703 LPIDAT
-709 FTGLPSV
+709 FAGLPSL
-716 TVDAVI
+716 TFDAVI
-722 VPDGDTDALL
+722 VPDGNIDALL
-732 LSGEARY
+732 LSGDARY
-739 YLLEAYKHLKP
+739 FLLEAYKHLKV
-750 IGLSGDACRFKAQ
+750 IGLVGDARRFKAQ
-763 FGLTEQ
+763 FGLGDGDQ
-769 DHEEGVITDVKAE
+769 EEGIVQGDSAE
-782 GMFMSEFISC
+782 SALTSEFTQ
-792 LAGHRVWSRS
+792 AMKAHRVWSRS
-802 QKAQTIPA
+802 QKAQSVPA